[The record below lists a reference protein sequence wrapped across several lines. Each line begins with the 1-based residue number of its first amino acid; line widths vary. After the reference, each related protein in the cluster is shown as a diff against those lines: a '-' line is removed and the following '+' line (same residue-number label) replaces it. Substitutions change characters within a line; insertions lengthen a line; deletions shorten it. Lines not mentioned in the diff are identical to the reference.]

1 MTDPLAL
8 VVEDDPDQADIFAYA
23 LQMARFETEII
34 TDGRAALERLSQ
46 IVPAL
51 VVLDLHL
58 PYVSGDEILR
68 FIRADKRLTDTKV
81 LLATANPQMA
91 DILQEESDLVLL
103 KPISFVQLRD
113 LAKRLR
119 PADEQEVEGA

>member
-8 VVEDDPDQADIFAYA
+8 IIEDDRDQADIFAYA
-23 LQMARFETEII
+23 LQTAGFETEII
-34 TDGRAALERLSQ
+34 YDGRTALERLDQ
-46 IVPAL
+46 VVPSL

-58 PYVSGDEILR
+58 PYVSGDEILQY
-68 FIRADKRLTDTKV
+68 IRADARLAEAKV
-81 LLATANPQMA
+81 LLATANPHMA
-91 DILQEESDLVLL
+91 EVLQEQSDLVLL

-119 PADEQEVEGA
+119 PAT

>member
-1 MTDPLAL
+1 MSNPLAL
-8 VVEDDPDQADIFAYA
+8 VIEDDQDQADIFAYA
-23 LQMARFETEII
+23 LEMAEFETETIP
-34 TDGRAALERLSQ
+34 DGRAALERLAQ
-46 IVPAL
+46 VVPDL

-58 PYVSGDEILR
+58 PYVSGDEILQY
-68 FIRADKRLTDTKV
+68 IRADARLADTKV

-91 DILQEESDLVLL
+91 DVLQDQSDLVLL

-119 PADEQEVEGA
+119 PAE